1 MHPNLSNPQIHLNSH
16 KKMLVDLWISEHC
29 VCGKI
34 KKNFPTDFVNS
45 LTYPQ
50 IHKHDGCSYTFV
62 LIKIDTHLISLSL
75 CYSITPFFNTYSLIS
90 QLFSSPGRW
99 NDLKNRGLVT
109 NFSYQASTSPLLFK
123 TALLVVTDTG
133 AWPPV
138 VINPISKKSLL
149 MISYG

>member
-1 MHPNLSNPQIHLNSH
+1 MPLNLSNPQIHLYSH
-16 KKMLVDLWISEHC
+16 KEMLVDVWISEHC

-34 KKNFPTDFVNS
+34 KNNFPTDFVNT

-50 IHKHDGCSYTFV
+50 IHKHGGCSYTFV
-62 LIKIDTHLISLSL
+62 LIKIDIHLIRLCL

-99 NDLKNRGLVT
+99 NDLKNRSLVT
-109 NFSYQASTSPLLFK
+109 NFSYQASTPPLLLKF
-123 TALLVVTDTG
+123 ASLVVTDTR
-133 AWPPV
+133 AWLPV

-149 MISYG
+149 MISNG